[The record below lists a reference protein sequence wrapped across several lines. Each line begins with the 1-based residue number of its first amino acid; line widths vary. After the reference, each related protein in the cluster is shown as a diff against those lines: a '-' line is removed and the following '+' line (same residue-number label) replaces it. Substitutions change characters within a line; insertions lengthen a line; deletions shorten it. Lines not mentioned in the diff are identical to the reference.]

1 MKPTSYPQEYRDKL
15 NRVVYV
21 LLNEYEKIIYTFYG
35 ETNRIKVK
43 YIVFKKNIYFDVFSR
58 TGEVIFS
65 NVTNN
70 FFDCRIEKKYD
81 GTIDFIVHPE
91 KIKLINQIK

>member
-1 MKPTSYPQEYRDKL
+1 MKLTSYPQEYRDKL

-81 GTIDFIVHPE
+81 GTIDFIVHPK